1 MPIFEYQCN
10 ACCHK
15 FEQIVFASDTDTPVC
30 PACNCADVQ
39 KLMSA
44 GAVRPNGIPTGKGGF
59 SPPPCKPS
67 AGG

>member
-10 ACCHK
+10 VCGHT
-15 FEQIVFASDTDTPVC
+15 FEQIVFASDSDAPMC
-30 PACNCADVQ
+30 PKCNCADVQ

-44 GAVRPNGIPTGKGGF
+44 GAVRPNGIPTGRGGF
-59 SPPPCKPS
+59 DPPACKPS

>member
-10 ACCHK
+10 ACGHK
-15 FEQIVFASDTDTPVC
+15 FEQIVFASDTEAPVC

-39 KLMSA
+39 KMMSA
-44 GAVRPNGIPTGKGGF
+44 GAVRPNGIPTGRGGF
-59 SPPPCKPS
+59 TPPPCKPS